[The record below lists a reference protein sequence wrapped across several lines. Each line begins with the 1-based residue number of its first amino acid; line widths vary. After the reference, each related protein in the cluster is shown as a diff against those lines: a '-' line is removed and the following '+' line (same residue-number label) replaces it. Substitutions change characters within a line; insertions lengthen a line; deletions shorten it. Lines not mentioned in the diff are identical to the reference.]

1 MKRNK
6 SGVSLIVLVI
16 TIIVMTII
24 AGAVIF
30 SLADTDIFN
39 KANDAVK
46 EYDLKQ
52 VQSLASLVWAEAFL
66 DETVT
71 TDEQYDSYVET
82 KLTENHPG
90 ILSRFDVVATAAGVT
105 VTAK

>member
-6 SGVSLIVLVI
+6 RGISLIVLVI

-24 AGAVIF
+24 AGAVIL
-30 SLADTDIFN
+30 SLDGTNIFE
-39 KANDAVK
+39 KANNAVK

-52 VQSLASLVWAEAFL
+52 VQNLASLAWAEAFL
-66 DETVT
+66 DETVI
-71 TDEQYDSYVET
+71 TDLQYDTYVET

-90 ILSRFDVVATAAGVT
+90 ILSKFDVVATAAGVT